1 MRISALIKQRKNEL
15 KSANPKSRDR
25 IRHKLKALQ
34 KVELMRRQE
43 KKQGRAA

>member
-1 MRISALIKQRKNEL
+1 MNEL
-15 KSANPKSRDR
+15 KAAPPKSRDR

-34 KVELMRRQE
+34 KAELMRRQE